1 MENGSSDR
9 HGSLPRLGMYLSSR
23 ISLIVSNFREPFKL
37 VYVNLV
43 SENYEIFLHNA
54 QQFLGN
60 FISRCK
66 NYYYQVIREKHKIEI
81 FRQIFFFHF
90 SQT

>member
-1 MENGSSDR
+1 MEYGSSDC
-9 HGSLPRLGMYLSSR
+9 HGSLPRLEMYLSSR

-54 QQFLGN
+54 QA
-60 FISRCK
+60 ISR
-66 NYYYQVIREKHKIEI
+66 Q
-81 FRQIFFFHF
+81 FHF
-90 SQT
+90 SL